1 MTAIKKLTVYY
12 HDEVV
17 GYLAETPDHMVAFQ
31 YSDSWIRNGFSISP
45 LSLPLNRNVFIP
57 PDKCRER
64 FNGMFGVFADCL
76 PDSWGELLLDR
87 HLSDMGINKGEIGNL
102 DRLAYVGKSG
112 MGALEY
118 YPEKETDFYID
129 SAGLNYDE
137 IAKECENIL
146 SSKHSAQLDILYRL
160 GGSSGG
166 TRPKILLTDNEKD
179 WIVKFP
185 ASKDP
190 AISGRREYDYSLCAK
205 NCGINMTDTI
215 LLPSSVCD
223 GYFKTERFDRRKGE
237 KIFSVTF
244 AGLLEADF
252 RVPSCDYSTY
262 MQLIRMLT
270 KDREEDKEQMYRVMC
285 FNILTHNR
293 DDHTKNFT
301 FLYTPDEGWRL
312 SPAYDLTYSDT
323 YWGEQTTSVAG
334 KGKNIS
340 DTDLVKTGTDA
351 GIPKTICED
360 CLEEIEIK
368 TRALEEYLGNKS
380 LRKNKKI
387 PIAKRITE
395 IRSN

>member
-1 MTAIKKLTVYY
+1 
-12 HDEVV
+12 
-17 GYLAETPDHMVAFQ
+17 
-31 YSDSWIRNGFSISP
+31 
-45 LSLPLNRNVFIP
+45 
-57 PDKCRER
+57 
-64 FNGMFGVFADCL
+64 
-76 PDSWGELLLDR
+76 
-87 HLSDMGINKGEIGNL
+87 
-102 DRLAYVGKSG
+102 
-112 MGALEY
+112 
-118 YPEKETDFYID
+118 
-129 SAGLNYDE
+129 
-137 IAKECENIL
+137 
-146 SSKHSAQLDILYRL
+146 
-160 GGSSGG
+160 
-166 TRPKILLTDNEKD
+166 
-179 WIVKFP
+179 
-185 ASKDP
+185 
-190 AISGRREYDYSLCAK
+190 
-205 NCGINMTDTI
+205 
-215 LLPSSVCD
+215 
-223 GYFKTERFDRRKGE
+223 
-237 KIFSVTF
+237 
-244 AGLLEADF
+244 
-252 RVPSCDYSTY
+252 
-262 MQLIRMLT
+262 
-270 KDREEDKEQMYRVMC
+270 MC